1 LKRRAG
7 PKFIYAL
14 PNFQNP
20 TGVTLSL
27 ARRHKVIELAHRYG
41 VPIVED
47 DPYGQLRYEGGHLPP
62 LVVLDG
68 RLRSH
73 DSAPYSGNV
82 MYLSTFS
89 KTLAPG
95 LRLGWV
101 IAPQEV
107 IQRLV
112 QAKQG
117 TDLQTSTFIQMAAYE
132 VARGGFVDRHVRA
145 SRAVYRERRDTML
158 AAMQQHFPPGVRWTR
173 PQGGLFLWVTLPE
186 TLDAAEVL
194 RVALADHVAFVP
206 GTGFFADGSG
216 RNTLRLNFS
225 NAEPGK
231 IEEGIRRLGEVL
243 SRVTQAHTAPAAHDA

>member
-1 LKRRAG
+1 
-7 PKFIYAL
+7 
-14 PNFQNP
+14 
-20 TGVTLSL
+20 
-27 ARRHKVIELAHRYG
+27 
-41 VPIVED
+41 
-47 DPYGQLRYEGGHLPP
+47 
-62 LVVLDG
+62 
-68 RLRSH
+68 
-73 DSAPYSGNV
+73 

-132 VARGGFVDRHVRA
+132 VARGGFVDRHVRVI
-145 SRAVYRERRDTML
+145 RAVYRERRDTML

-216 RNTLRLNFS
+216 WNTLRLNFS
-225 NAEPGK
+225 NAEPRK

-243 SRVTQAHTAPAAHDA
+243 SRVTQAHTAPAAHGA